1 METVTTTFTF
11 DMLIAALVMAACYVL
26 IFTEVIH
33 RTNAAII
40 GSVLMIVVGM
50 AAGFYSQE
58 AAIRAIDANTLL
70 LLAGMMM
77 IVAMLRHTGAFEYV
91 AIRITKLAKGNNRL
105 LLVYLGLLV
114 VVTSMLLDNVTT
126 IIVFAPLTVLICR
139 ILNVSPMPYLV
150 TEALFSNIG
159 GMATLVGDP
168 PNIMIGSVA
177 GISFMRFLVHMGPPV
192 MITLV
197 CTAVFLLFFFRREL
211 GVKARG
217 PVDLD
222 ENRAIKDG
230 SALWRILFS
239 LGLIVILFFVHH
251 RLHLYPA
258 YVSFIGLALAL
269 ALLRPG
275 PEDIFA
281 EVNWSVLIFFAGLYI
296 IVGGVEGSGLLDLLG
311 YKLAALAGE
320 PGMML
325 VTGLL
330 VMWVA
335 AFLSAIVDNIPF
347 TVTMIPIILGLETQG
362 VNITPLWWA
371 LALGVGLGGNGTH
384 IGSTT
389 NIIVVA
395 ESEKAG
401 MPDAVITPSK
411 WLRIGLPAMLLGLVA
426 ASLVYAAFF
435 SFFY

>member
-1 METVTTTFTF
+1 METVPTTFTF
-11 DMLIAALVMAACYVL
+11 NMLIAALVLTACYVV

-58 AAIRAIDANTLL
+58 AAILAIDANTLL

-77 IVAMLRHTGAFEYV
+77 IVAMLRHTGAFEYM

-105 LLVYLGLLV
+105 LLIYLGLLV
-114 VVTSMLLDNVTT
+114 VITSMFLDNVTT

-139 ILNVSPMPYLV
+139 ILNISPMPYLMA
-150 TEALFSNIG
+150 EALFSNIG

-168 PNIMIGSVA
+168 PNLMIGSV
-177 GISFMRFLVHMGPPV
+177 GEISFTRFLVHMGPPV
-192 MITLV
+192 MVTLV
-197 CTAVFLLFFFRREL
+197 CTTVLLLILFRRDL
-211 GVKARG
+211 GVKVRG

-222 ENRAIKDG
+222 EHRAITDR
-230 SALWRILFS
+230 SSLWRILFS
-239 LGLIVILFFVHH
+239 LGLVLILFFVHH

-258 YVSFIGLALAL
+258 YVTFIGLAVAL
-269 ALLRPG
+269 ALLRPK

-311 YKLAALAGE
+311 YKLAALADE

-335 AFLSAIVDNIPF
+335 AILSAIVDNIPF
-347 TVTMIPIILGLETQG
+347 TVTMIPIIVGLEAQG

-401 MPDAVITPSK
+401 VPGAVITPAK
-411 WLRIGLPAMLLGLVA
+411 WMRVGLPVMFLGLVA